1 MKKPT
6 LKPLIFLGASPAR
19 EIVELARDINAVTP
33 SFELLGVLDDDPK
46 YRGTKVDG
54 VPVLG
59 KLDKVRSYPSAS
71 FVLCIGAHKSR
82 LTRYAIVQRLKMPK
96 SRYATMIHP
105 TAKVY
110 ASSRLGHGCL
120 IHKGAIIFNDII
132 VEDLVSVLANTVIG
146 ARNRLCEGALI
157 TSLVVTTADVVIGSY
172 SHIGAGSAI
181 GEGVKIGP
189 GAQVAMGSTVL
200 ADVPPGTFAFGNP
213 TRFLNKVSVPKS
225 LLTRWRKLTKSR

>member
-1 MKKPT
+1 MKESR

-19 EIVELARDINAVTP
+19 EIVELARDVNAAAP
-33 SFELLGVLDDDPK
+33 AYELVGVLDDDPK

-59 KLDKVRSYPSAS
+59 KLDKVKSYPEAS

-82 LTRYAIVQRLKMPK
+82 LVRHAIVQRLKLPK
-96 SRYATMIHP
+96 NRYATLIHP
-105 TAKVY
+105 SAKVY
-110 ASSRLGHGCL
+110 PSSRLGHGCL
-120 IHKGAIIFNDII
+120 IHKGAIIFNDIV

-146 ARNRLCEGALI
+146 ARNLLCEGALI

-213 TRFLNKVSVPKS
+213 VRFLDKVPVPKP
-225 LLTRWRKLTKSR
+225 LLARWQKLCKRR